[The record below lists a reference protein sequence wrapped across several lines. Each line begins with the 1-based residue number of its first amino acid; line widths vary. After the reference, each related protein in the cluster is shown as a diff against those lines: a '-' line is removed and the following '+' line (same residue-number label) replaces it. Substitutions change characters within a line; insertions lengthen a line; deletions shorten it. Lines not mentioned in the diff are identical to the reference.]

1 MSRGGPTCAVVTVA
15 YRSDGELGEFLDS
28 IAVASTE
35 QVVTIVA
42 DNLPSAGDA
51 ARIAADHGASYLPMT
66 GNLGYGGAINAAG
79 RTLPDSVEWVLISN
93 PDVVLEPGA
102 LDVLIARASGDD
114 RIGSVGPRILNEDG
128 SVYPSARA
136 IPSIRFGI
144 GHALFSRVWV
154 GNPWTRRYHAADAAG
169 ISREAGWLSGAC
181 LLVRR
186 AAFEGIRGFDEEF
199 FMYFE
204 DVDLGFRLGR
214 AGWINV
220 YEPSTSATHHGA
232 RSTST
237 ESAAMILA
245 HHRSAERFLAKR
257 YSSPWLAPV
266 RLILLAGLRLR
277 AAFASK
283 RS

>member
-1 MSRGGPTCAVVTVA
+1 MTVA
-15 YRSDGELGEFLDS
+15 YRSDGELGEFLES
-28 IAVASTE
+28 AAAASLDP
-35 QVVTIVA
+35 VLMVVA
-42 DNLPSAGDA
+42 DNLPSVGGA
-51 ARIAADHGASYLPMT
+51 ARIAAGHGATYLPMT
-66 GNLGYGGAINAAG
+66 ANLGYGGAINAAAD
-79 RTLPDSVEWVLISN
+79 TLPDSVEWILISN

-102 LDVLIARASGDD
+102 LDVLIARAAGDR

-128 SVYPSARA
+128 TIYPSARA

-144 GHALFSRVWV
+144 GHALFSRVWA

-186 AAFEGIRGFDEEF
+186 TAFEGIRGFDEEF

-214 AGWINV
+214 AGWTNV
-220 YEPSTSATHHGA
+220 YEPATSATHHGA

-237 ESAAMILA
+237 ESAAMITA

-266 RLILLAGLRLR
+266 RLVLLAGLRLR
-277 AAFASK
+277 AAVATKS
-283 RS
+283 R